1 MNPSLSKRRVIKKT
15 SPMNKSL
22 YTSSI
27 TFKSF
32 EKTILFSTDGSD
44 EEYETAEDVHDEI
57 NPAASTSGEVKSEH
71 PPVYI
76 PEDIP
81 IPDRFELRESRA
93 FPGLGVWTKQLVQKG
108 EKFGPFSGVLSFTS
122 NNSATSW
129 KVGLYT
135 ITNSNIPVHRCEN
148 YKKHGNLLCIYN
160 SHKSFI
166 KDNEEIN
173 SGFDK

>member
-81 IPDRFELRESRA
+81 IPDRFELRESHA
-93 FPGLGVWTKQLVQKG
+93 FPGLGVWTKQLVQIG

-129 KVGLYT
+129 KVGFVQLQIPTYLST
-135 ITNSNIPVHRCEN
+135 GVKTGVRRNKISIFIPCVLFPVNSPILVLHYC
-148 YKKHGNLLCIYN
+148 
-160 SHKSFI
+160 
-166 KDNEEIN
+166 
-173 SGFDK
+173 

>member
-1 MNPSLSKRRVIKKT
+1 
-15 SPMNKSL
+15 MNKSL

-32 EKTILFSTDGSD
+32 EKTILFSTDVSD

-81 IPDRFELRESRA
+81 IPDRFELRESHA

-129 KVGLYT
+129 KVGLY
-135 ITNSNIPVHRCEN
+135 N
-148 YKKHGNLLCIYN
+148 YKFQHTCPQVWKLQKNT
-160 SHKSFI
+160 
-166 KDNEEIN
+166 EIFYAFTTVIN
-173 SGFDK
+173 HLSKITKK

>member
-1 MNPSLSKRRVIKKT
+1 MGNCFILLIYATGIWTRLFPSAVLLKKHLQWIKAYTHLVSLSKVLK
-15 SPMNKSL
+15 
-22 YTSSI
+22 
-27 TFKSF
+27 
-32 EKTILFSTDGSD
+32 KTILFSTDGSD

-93 FPGLGVWTKQLVQKG
+93 FPGPGVWTKQLVQKG

-129 KVGLYT
+129 KVGLY
-135 ITNSNIPVHRCEN
+135 N
-148 YKKHGNLLCIYN
+148 YKFQHTCPQVWKLQKTR
-160 SHKSFI
+160 KS
-166 KDNEEIN
+166 
-173 SGFDK
+173 SMHLQQS

>member
-1 MNPSLSKRRVIKKT
+1 
-15 SPMNKSL
+15 MNKSL

-129 KVGLYT
+129 KVGFVQSYLSTGVKTTKNTEIFYAFT
-135 ITNSNIPVHRCEN
+135 TVINHLSKIT
-148 YKKHGNLLCIYN
+148 KK
-160 SHKSFI
+160 
-166 KDNEEIN
+166 
-173 SGFDK
+173 